1 MGNDGGSIP
10 TRRELVK
17 SPTKQKTHSQLRDTN
32 AQTQTYHWT
41 TCPLSKRPLSE
52 PIVSDSAGV
61 LYNKD
66 SIIEWLLKGVE
77 AFGDGEEVLEG
88 RIHSLKDVVEVKFE
102 EGRICPVS
110 RKELGPGAKAV
121 YLVPCGHAFSE
132 SSVKEVGEGVCLKCD
147 ESYTDDNIIP
157 INPTALEDLQQL
169 KARMEKLTEK
179 GLTHALK
186 SAGKTRKRKKD
197 KTGAGKNGDTKAG
210 GDAIDPAAPDALEA
224 TAGSAANGG
233 GGGSGSKSNSTAGSI
248 KSPLTAGLTNKV
260 LEDERVKN
268 KRRKV
273 EMSDNLKS
281 LFSKEE
287 KSRLGKNDFMS
298 RGYSIPGGK

>member
-110 RKELGPGAKAV
+110 RKELGPGVKAV

-132 SSVKEVGEGVCLKCD
+132 SAVKEVGEGVCLKCD
-147 ESYTDDNIIP
+147 ESYTDDNVVA
-157 INPTALEDLQQL
+157 INPTAPEDLQQL
-169 KARMEKLTEK
+169 KARMEKLAEK

-197 KTGAGKNGDTKAG
+197 KNGTGKNGDIKAG
-210 GDAIDPAAPDALEA
+210 GDAIDPAAPAA
-224 TAGSAANGG
+224 TAGSAAGGG
-233 GGGSGSKSNSTAGSI
+233 GGGSSGTGSVGSI
-248 KSPLTAGLTNKV
+248 KNPLTAGLTSKV
-260 LEDERVKN
+260 LEDERVKT

-281 LFSKEE
+281 LFSGEE
-287 KSRLGKNDFMS
+287 KTKLGKSDFMS

>member
-132 SSVKEVGEGVCLKCD
+132 SAVKEVGEGACLKCD
-147 ESYTDDNIIP
+147 GSYTDDNIVS
-157 INPTALEDLQQL
+157 INPTDPEDLQQL
-169 KARMEKLTEK
+169 KGRMEKLAEK

-186 SAGKTRKRKKD
+186 SAGKTKKRKKD
-197 KTGAGKNGDTKAG
+197 KNGNGKNGATKAG
-210 GDAIDPAAPDALEA
+210 GDAIDPAAPAA
-224 TAGSAANGG
+224 AGSAA
-233 GGGSGSKSNSTAGSI
+233 GGSGSGSNGNGSAGSI
-248 KSPLTAGLTNKV
+248 KNPLTAGLTSKV
-260 LEDERVKN
+260 LEDERVKS

-287 KSRLGKNDFMS
+287 GTKLGKSDFMS

>member
-110 RKELGPGAKAV
+110 RKELGPGTKAV

-132 SSVKEVGEGVCLKCD
+132 SAVKEVGEGVCLKCD
-147 ESYTDDNIIP
+147 EAYTGDNIVS
-157 INPTALEDLQQL
+157 INPTAPEDLQQL
-169 KARMEKLTEK
+169 KTRMEKLVEK

-197 KTGAGKNGDTKAG
+197 KTGKNGDTKTG
-210 GDAIDPAAPDALEA
+210 GNAIDPAVPAAPAA
-224 TAGSAANGG
+224 TAGTAA
-233 GGGSGSKSNSTAGSI
+233 GGSGSGGNSNSSTGSI
-248 KSPLTAGLTNKV
+248 KNTLAAGLTSKV
-260 LEDERVKN
+260 LGDERVNK

-287 KSRLGKNDFMS
+287 NTKLGKSDFMS

>member
-102 EGRICPVS
+102 EGRLCPVS

-132 SSVKEVGEGVCLKCD
+132 SAVKEVGEGVCLKCD
-147 ESYTDDNIIP
+147 EPYTDDNIIP
-157 INPTALEDLQQL
+157 INPTAPDDLLQL
-169 KARMEKLTEK
+169 KARMEKLAEK

-210 GDAIDPAAPDALEA
+210 GDANA
-224 TAGSAANGG
+224 
-233 GGGSGSKSNSTAGSI
+233 
-248 KSPLTAGLTNKV
+248 LTAGLTSKV

-281 LFSKEE
+281 LFSGEE
-287 KSRLGKNDFMS
+287 KTKLGKSDFMS